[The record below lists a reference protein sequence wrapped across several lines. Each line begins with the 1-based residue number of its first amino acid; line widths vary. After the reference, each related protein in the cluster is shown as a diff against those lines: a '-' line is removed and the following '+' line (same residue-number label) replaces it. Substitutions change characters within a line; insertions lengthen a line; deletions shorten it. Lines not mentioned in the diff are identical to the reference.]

1 MKTMMQN
8 ESIQVRLV
16 QMDDAAQLLNME
28 TANREF
34 FQQFT
39 GARAE
44 TFYTLEGQQGLAR
57 QRMERAAQDVG
68 YWFVIVQRETE
79 QIVGLIML
87 SEVVRDNLQT
97 CWIGYF
103 LDHLHNGKG
112 IMTAA
117 VKMVVDYA
125 FEELQFHRLEAGVMP
140 HNIGSI
146 RVLEKAGFEREGLAR
161 KNVKINGVWQDHVT
175 MGIVNPNDEAQ

>member
-16 QMDDAAQLLNME
+16 QVDDAAQLLNME

-44 TFYTLEGQQGLAR
+44 TFYTLEGQQDLAR
-57 QRMERAAQDVG
+57 KRMERATQDVG
-68 YWFVIVQRETE
+68 YWFVIMQRETE

-87 SEVVRDNLQT
+87 SEVVRDNLQS

-103 LDHLHNGKG
+103 LDHLYNGKG

-117 VKMVVDYA
+117 VKMVVEYA

-175 MGIVNPNDEAQ
+175 MGIVNPRD

>member
-8 ESIQVRLV
+8 ETIQVRLV
-16 QMDDAAQLLNME
+16 QVEDAAQLLDME

-39 GARAE
+39 GARE
-44 TFYTLEGQQGLAR
+44 ESFYTLEGQQELAR
-57 QRMERAAQDVG
+57 KRMERAAQDVG
-68 YWFVIVQRETE
+68 YWFVIVHRETE
-79 QIVGLIML
+79 QIIGLIML
-87 SEVVRDNLQT
+87 TEVVRDNLQS

-103 LDHLHNGKG
+103 LNHLHNGKG

-125 FEELQFHRLEAGVMP
+125 FEELHLHRLEAGVMP
-140 HNIGSI
+140 HNIGSL
-146 RVLEKAGFEREGLAR
+146 RVLEKVGFAREGLAR

-175 MGIVNPNDEAQ
+175 LGIVNPRD